1 MKQKWI
7 SWMMM
12 LAFLGMTAVPVQA
25 AMVSTEQVIEAHQAQ
40 YDREQLAG
48 LLDRADVQ
56 QKLVSMGVS
65 ADDVQQRIA
74 AMTDA
79 EVAELNAKITEL
91 PAGANALGIIV
102 LIGVVLVI
110 TDLVG
115 LTDVFPGL
123 SPVY

>member
-12 LAFLGMTAVPVQA
+12 FAFLGMTAVPVQA